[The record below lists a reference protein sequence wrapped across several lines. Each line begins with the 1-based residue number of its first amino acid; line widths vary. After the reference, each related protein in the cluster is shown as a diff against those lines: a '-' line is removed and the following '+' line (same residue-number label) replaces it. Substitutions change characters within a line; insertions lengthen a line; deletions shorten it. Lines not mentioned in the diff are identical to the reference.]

1 MLNFSAS
8 LQINRN
14 HPITLTLDCVTVS
27 VICELTVLGI
37 ESIIKTGC
45 PKLLGRLADVSV
57 LLRRVKL

>member
-27 VICELTVLGI
+27 VIYELTVVGN
-37 ESIIKTGC
+37 ESIIYY
-45 PKLLGRLADVSV
+45 
-57 LLRRVKL
+57 